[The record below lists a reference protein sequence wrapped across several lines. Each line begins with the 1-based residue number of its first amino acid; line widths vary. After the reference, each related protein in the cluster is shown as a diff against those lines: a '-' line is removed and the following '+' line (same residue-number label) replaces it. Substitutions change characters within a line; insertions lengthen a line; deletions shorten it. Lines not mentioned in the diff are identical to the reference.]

1 VTEEALRLRI
11 TQTTVGPMTAA
22 TSASEAG
29 RGFECWCCGRRGEP
43 DSVVH
48 LGNHPEVTVCLRCAH
63 FLHQQ
68 ARGLEDMALRSP
80 AARVRDGLRAVRREV
95 IRRGW
100 HQKAGIGRL
109 LRWLGSR
116 AP

>member
-1 VTEEALRLRI
+1 MTEEALRLRI

-48 LGNHPEVTVCLRCAH
+48 LGNHPEVTVCLPCAH
-63 FLHQQ
+63 FLHQR
-68 ARGLEDMALRSP
+68 ARGLEDAVRHSP
-80 AARVRDGLRAVRREV
+80 GARVRDGLRALRSLV

-100 HQKAGIGRL
+100 HEKPGIGRF
-109 LRWLGSR
+109 LRWLGTHT
-116 AP
+116 P

>member
-1 VTEEALRLRI
+1 
-11 TQTTVGPMTAA
+11 MTAQQS
-22 TSASEAG
+22 TGEAG
-29 RGFECWCCGRRGEP
+29 RDTECWCCGRRG

-68 ARGLEDMALRSP
+68 ARGLEDMDRRSP

-100 HQKAGIGRL
+100 HRKAGIGRL
-109 LRWLGSR
+109 LRWLGTR
-116 AP
+116 TP